1 MAYGL
6 IYNLNFASNIG
17 DRKHRLSIYK
27 DGHTATIT
35 TSDNNVIGTEEPV
48 VVIWDNTDDIYN
60 NIMGSRCEMSF
71 YSDATKQIDV
81 ADILSSTSASA
92 YKVIYSLENELGTLV
107 PYWEGYINNATF
119 EQGISSTPTVYRL
132 IATDMLGTLKNV
144 TPIDGSAV
152 IDSKPTVMQF
162 LDNVLGFLP
171 YNQTFKVSN
180 KFELKPYQPNTN
192 IPTYFTKMHNLQWV
206 SPFTS
211 GMAFIKDSAYE
222 FIENTLKAFNSR
234 LFWADSKWYVIN
246 NCSYDDTAAFDTYDT
261 SGVYSS
267 TASENVVK
275 VIPTNL
281 KPINNDLRVRYDTPY
296 DVVNVNIG
304 NYPYATQ
311 FDINHV
317 AADVN
322 NLSPYP
328 SFETKVNGILLNGA
342 DYSDDFSATTE
353 RAVKVGNY
361 SIKTTNYITSG
372 TPTQKIMDTGY
383 QGAFQ
388 TNQLATMYFHASY
401 KLTLTGSDEYN
412 TTIYYSLLR
421 ETASNDT
428 GTTGLARSYYNG
440 SSWVGYSSESEA
452 TKLAYNNS
460 TTPAEEWVDIIAPV
474 NDTGTQIFARYR
486 VILWQPKLGSIAT
499 VVFHFDQVFISR
511 RNVLDFFQPVKTIS
525 KLTSSTRR
533 TKKLNYEF
541 DSYYP
546 IGYILGAQ
554 VKIGTSIV
562 PNYLAQL
569 NEVISKQILNDNRTH
584 IKRYTVT
591 CTPVDNDEI
600 IYPYH
605 KIDLGFTGYTTSE
618 AGIIDRMKYSAKSN
632 LYELEFHETNQSTN
646 ANVTVTIT

>member
-144 TPIDGSAV
+144 TPVDGSAV

-180 KFELKPYQPNTN
+180 KFELKPYKFGVT
-192 IPTYFTKMHNLQWV
+192 TYFTKMHDLQWV
-206 SPFTS
+206 SPFSS
-211 GMAFIKDSAYE
+211 GMSFIKDSAYE

-246 NCSYDDTAAFDTYDT
+246 NCSYDDTASFDTYDT

-304 NYPYATQ
+304 NYPYATH
-311 FDINHV
+311 FDINQV
-317 AADVN
+317 VADVN

-328 SFETKVNGILLNGA
+328 SFETKVNGILFNNT
-342 DYSDDFSATTE
+342 DYSDDFTATTE

-361 SIKTTNYITSG
+361 SIKTQNYITSG

-383 QGAFQ
+383 QGDYQ
-388 TNQLATMYFHASY
+388 NNQLDTMYFHTSF
-401 KLTLTGSDEYN
+401 KLTLTGQEDYN
-412 TTIYYSLLR
+412 VTIYYSLLR
-421 ETASNDT
+421 ETASTTT
-428 GTTGLARSYYNG
+428 GGGLARSYYNG
-440 SSWVGYSSESEA
+440 STWVSYSSESEA
-452 TKLAYNNS
+452 TKLSYNEP
-460 TTPAEEWVDIIAPV
+460 TAAAEQWVDIIAPV
-474 NDTGTQIFARYR
+474 NDTGTQPFARYR
-486 VILWQPKLGSIAT
+486 IILWQPKLGSIST

-511 RNVLDFFQPVKTIS
+511 RNVLDFFQPVKTIA